1 MSVGA
6 HFEGRGVSDYLT
18 VMSRV
23 VWYVLGTVAMIA
35 GILLVA
41 WAANGFEPI
50 GLHGNFLI
58 ALILGSVGASALAIA
73 LMGLVFYSHRSGHD
87 ENDR

>member
-1 MSVGA
+1 MSA
-6 HFEGRGVSDYLT
+6 EPHFEGRGVSDYLT
-18 VMSRV
+18 VMARV
-23 VWYVLGTVAMIA
+23 IWFVLGTVGMIA
-35 GILLVA
+35 ALLLVA

-50 GLHGNFLI
+50 GMHGNFLI

-73 LMGLVFYSHRSGHD
+73 LMGLVFYSHRSGRD